1 MDCFSSL
8 TGIRT
13 DKEPYRAKSALSL
26 LEPRDL
32 ILNFD
37 FECQYFLEVFFRNE
51 PYGVPSHNDG
61 RVPARAPAGSYSETA
76 RRFDVCVENSV
87 PVASGAMARS
97 GLGKGLGALIGTPAV
112 ATPKDGSDA
121 GERVHQIELTSIVPS
136 TLQPRKDFARDV
148 LLELIESIRQHGI
161 IQPLIVRQVGTR
173 FELIAGERR
182 WRAAQELG
190 LATVPAIVRTAN
202 DLEVLELSL
211 IENLQRADLNP
222 IEEAQGYA
230 RLANEFGMRQEDIAL
245 KVGRSRAA
253 VANALRLLDL
263 HPQVQIWLAQNLVS
277 VGHAKVLLA
286 LKAPEEQLLAAET
299 VLRRNATV
307 RSTERMVARL
317 LGIGRGRRKPRRAAG
332 DSSATATA
340 VEDLQ
345 NRLQQHLATH
355 VTIHHGEKRGR
366 IEIEY
371 LRNRRSSADYYC
383 SWPAGRR
390 VTRVMNCRGV
400 RRGGRQSKWIKA
412 FQKTDPAG
420 AERDGRGANDRASES
435 KYAKGPAT
443 CGGLASHVI
452 SSS

>member
-1 MDCFSSL
+1 
-8 TGIRT
+8 
-13 DKEPYRAKSALSL
+13 
-26 LEPRDL
+26 
-32 ILNFD
+32 
-37 FECQYFLEVFFRNE
+37 
-51 PYGVPSHNDG
+51 
-61 RVPARAPAGSYSETA
+61 
-76 RRFDVCVENSV
+76 
-87 PVASGAMARS
+87 MARS

-112 ATPKDGSDA
+112 APRRDGTDDT
-121 GERVHQIELTSIVPS
+121 ERVHQINLASIIPS
-136 TLQPRKDFARDV
+136 SLQPRKDFARDA
-148 LLELIESIRQHGI
+148 LQELIESIRQHGI
-161 IQPLIVRQVGTR
+161 IQPLIVRQVGAQ

-182 WRAAQELG
+182 WRAAQEIG
-190 LATVPAIVRTAN
+190 LSTVPAIIRTAN

-263 HPQVQIWLAQNLVS
+263 HPQVQIWLAQNLIS

-286 LKAPEEQLLAAET
+286 LKAAEEQLLAAET

-317 LGIGRGRRKPRRAAG
+317 LGVGHGRRKARRAGPDAR
-332 DSSATATA
+332 AMATA

-355 VTIHHGEKRGR
+355 VTIHHADKRGR

-371 LRNRRSSADYYC
+371 YGTDDLHRI
-383 SWPAGRR
+383 
-390 VTRVMNCRGV
+390 VTALGL
-400 RRGGRQSKWIKA
+400 
-412 FQKTDPAG
+412 PP
-420 AERDGRGANDRASES
+420 NDA
-435 KYAKGPAT
+435 
-443 CGGLASHVI
+443 
-452 SSS
+452 